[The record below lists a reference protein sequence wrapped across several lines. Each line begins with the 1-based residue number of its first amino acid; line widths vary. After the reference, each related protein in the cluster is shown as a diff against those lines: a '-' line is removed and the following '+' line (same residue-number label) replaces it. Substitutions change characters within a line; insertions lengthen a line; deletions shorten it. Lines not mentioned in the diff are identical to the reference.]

1 MKLPKLLT
9 TRLQTI
15 LGSDYEST
23 IEAFSHERIGS
34 FRINTLLWDGVD
46 VFTEFSEKGIITTPF
61 AGLEWVYTF
70 DRVHEYA
77 IKWTRAF
84 YDGKIYLQSI
94 ASMLPVLAL
103 DPEPGE
109 MVLDVCAAPGSKTT
123 QLAML
128 MENTGLITAI
138 EQNQIRY
145 DRLMHNCELQWATIV
160 EWEKTDARNYL
171 DSTSTKFDRILIDAP
186 CSAEGRIHLDNEK
199 SYGFWSLD
207 NIAKKAALQQ
217 SLLSLAY
224 AHLSRGGTLVY
235 STCTLAPEENEG
247 VISDFLAAHA
257 DATLMPIDL
266 GLSDAKWWKC
276 GLTEFGATRYD
287 EEISHTVRILP
298 SGETEGFYM
307 ARIKK
312 I

>member
-9 TRLQTI
+9 SRLRSL
-15 LGSDYEST
+15 LGTDYDT
-23 IEAFSHERIGS
+23 VLEAFSHERIGS
-34 FRINTLLWDGVD
+34 LRINTLQWDTAD
-46 VFTEFSEKGIITTPF
+46 VLTEFSEKGIIVIPF
-61 AGLEWVYTF
+61 VGLDWVYTF
-70 DRVHEYA
+70 DRTHEYA

-123 QLAML
+123 QLAIL

-138 EQNQIRY
+138 EHNQIRY

-160 EWEKTDARNYL
+160 EGEKTDARKYL
-171 DSTSTKFDRILIDAP
+171 ESTSTKFDRILIDAP
-186 CSAEGRIHLDNEK
+186 CSAEGRILIDNEK

-207 NIAKKAALQQ
+207 NIARKATLQQ
-217 SLLSLAY
+217 SLLTLAY

-266 GLSDAKWWKC
+266 GLSGSTWWRS
-276 GLTEFGATRYD
+276 GLTHFGDISYD

-298 SGETEGFYM
+298 SAETEGFFM
-307 ARIKK
+307 ALIKK